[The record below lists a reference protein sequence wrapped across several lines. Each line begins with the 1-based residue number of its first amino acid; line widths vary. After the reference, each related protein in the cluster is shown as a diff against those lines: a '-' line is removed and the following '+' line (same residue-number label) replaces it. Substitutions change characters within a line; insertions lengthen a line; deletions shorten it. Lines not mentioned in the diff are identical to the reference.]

1 MPDAQSGLL
10 PGLPPEI
17 AALALVLVGAL
28 VALAWSLTALVHGPR
43 ARLKRRLAAVAGSG
57 SASSSRTAARGPQR
71 KSVQARLKAV
81 EGARQRHFGWRLRE
95 LLMQAGWRIEVWHYL
110 AGSGLLTLAV
120 LGLGELSGL
129 PLIWSGFAAICL
141 GIGLPRL
148 VLGIAAAKRL
158 KAFTAQFA
166 DAIDVVVRGIR
177 SGLPLGECIAI
188 IGREM
193 PDPVGAEFRQ
203 ITESTRIGLTL
214 HEAMNRAVERMPM
227 AEMRYFS
234 IVLAIQQQTGGN
246 LAETLGKL
254 SEVLRARKR
263 MRDKVQAY
271 AAEARASAAII
282 GSLPLV
288 VVGMLALVAPKYI
301 GLLFTSDLGN
311 VLLAVGILTEAA
323 GVLVMRKM
331 INFDI

>member
-1 MPDAQSGLL
+1 MFDLL
-10 PGLPPEI
+10 TRLPPEI
-17 AALALVLVGAL
+17 AVLVAVLL
-28 VALAWSLTALVHGPR
+28 VALAVLGWSMVTLIHGPR
-43 ARLKRRLAAVAGSG
+43 ARLKRRLAVVASG
-57 SASSSRTAARGPQR
+57 QLPVRRLMARGPQR

-81 EGARQRHFGWRLRE
+81 EGARQRRFGYRLRE
-95 LLMQAGWRIEVWHYL
+95 QLMLAGWNMEAWHYL
-110 AGSGLLTLAV
+110 AGSAFLAV
-120 LGLGELSGL
+120 LVLGVGELSGL
-129 PLIWSGFAAICL
+129 PLMWSGLAAACL
-141 GIGLPRL
+141 GLGVPKL
-148 VLGIAAAKRL
+148 VLGMAARKRL
-158 KAFTAQFA
+158 KAFTSQFA
-166 DAIDVVVRGIR
+166 DALDVVVRGIR

-203 ITESTRIGLTL
+203 ITEGTRIGLTL
-214 HEAMNRAVERMPM
+214 HEAMGRAVERMPM
-227 AEMRYFS
+227 AEMRYFA

-246 LAETLGKL
+246 LAETLSKL

-288 VVGMLALVAPKYI
+288 VIGLLALVAPQYV
-301 GLLFTSDLGN
+301 GLLFTSETGN
-311 VLLAVGILTEAA
+311 VLLAIGFLTEVA
-323 GVLVMRKM
+323 GVLVMRNM

>member
-1 MPDAQSGLL
+1 MLDALL
-10 PGLPPEI
+10 GLPPEL
-17 AALALVLVGAL
+17 AALALAVLLLLGGL
-28 VALAWSLTALVHGPR
+28 GWSVVALVHGPR
-43 ARLKRRLAAVAGSG
+43 ARLKRRLAGVAGGDRAAGRSV
-57 SASSSRTAARGPQR
+57 ARGPQR

-95 LLMQAGWRIEVWHYL
+95 LLMQAGWRLEVWHYL
-110 AGSGLLTLAV
+110 AGSAALALAIVMVGEASGLALVWSGLAALC
-120 LGLGELSGL
+120 LGL
-129 PLIWSGFAAICL
+129 
-141 GIGLPRL
+141 GLPRL
-148 VLGIAAAKRL
+148 LLGIAAGKRL

-166 DAIDVVVRGIR
+166 DALDVVVRGIR

-203 ITESTRIGLTL
+203 ITEATRMGLSL
-214 HEAMNRAVERMPM
+214 HDSMARAVERMPM
-227 AEMRYFS
+227 AEMRYFA

-246 LAETLGKL
+246 LAETLAKL

-263 MRDKVQAY
+263 MREKVLAY

-288 VVGMLALVAPKYI
+288 VGGILALLAPKYI
-301 GLLFTSDLGN
+301 GLLFTTESGN
-311 VLLAVGILTEAA
+311 LVLAVGLLTEAA
-323 GVLVMRKM
+323 GVLVMRNM

>member
-1 MPDAQSGLL
+1 MFEALAR
-10 PGLPPEI
+10 LPPEI
-17 AALALVLVGAL
+17 AVLVAVLLAALLVLGWSMAAL
-28 VALAWSLTALVHGPR
+28 IHGPR
-43 ARLKRRLAAVAGSG
+43 ARLKRRLAVVAGG
-57 SASSSRTAARGPQR
+57 QAPARRAARGPQR

-95 LLMQAGWRIEVWHYL
+95 QLMQAGWRLEVWQYL
-110 AGSGLLTLAV
+110 AGSALLALLVLAV
-120 LGLGELSGL
+120 GEVSGL
-129 PLIWSGFAAICL
+129 ALAWSGLAALCL
-141 GIGLPRL
+141 GIGAPKL
-148 VLGIAAAKRL
+148 VLGVAAGKRL
-158 KAFTAQFA
+158 KAFAAQFA
-166 DAIDVVVRGIR
+166 DALDVVVRGIR

-203 ITESTRIGLTL
+203 ITEGTRIGLTL
-214 HEAMNRAVERMPM
+214 HEAMGRAVERMPM
-227 AEMRYFS
+227 AEMRYFA

-246 LAETLGKL
+246 LAETLAKL
-254 SEVLRARKR
+254 SDVLRARKR

-288 VVGMLALVAPKYI
+288 VVGMLALVAPQYI
-301 GLLFTSDLGN
+301 GLLFTSDAGN
-311 VLLAVGILTEAA
+311 ILLAIGILTEAA
-323 GVLVMRKM
+323 GVLVMRNM

>member
-1 MPDAQSGLL
+1 MFEALSR
-10 PGLPPEI
+10 LPPEI
-17 AALALVLVGAL
+17 AILAIVLLAALLVLG
-28 VALAWSLTALVHGPR
+28 WSMVTLIHGPR
-43 ARLKRRLAAVAGSG
+43 AKLKRRLAVLAGDQT
-57 SASSSRTAARGPQR
+57 SSRRSATRGPQR

-81 EGARQRHFGWRLRE
+81 EGSRQRHFGWRLRE
-95 LLMQAGWRIEVWHYL
+95 QLMQAGWGLEVWQYL
-110 AGSGLLTLAV
+110 AGSAFLALVTLAV
-120 LGLGELSGL
+120 GELSGL
-129 PLIWSGFAAICL
+129 PLVWSGFAALCL
-141 GIGLPRL
+141 GIGLPKL
-148 VLGIAAAKRL
+148 VLGMAAGKRL

-166 DAIDVVVRGIR
+166 DALDVVVRGIR

-203 ITESTRIGLTL
+203 ITEGTRIGLTL
-214 HEAMNRAVERMPM
+214 HEAMGRAVERMPM

-234 IVLAIQQQTGGN
+234 IVLTIQQQTGGN
-246 LAETLGKL
+246 LAETLAKL

-288 VVGMLALVAPKYI
+288 VVCMLALVAPQYI

-311 VLLAVGILTEAA
+311 ILLAIGIGTELA
-323 GVLVMRKM
+323 GVLVMRNM